1 MESDKR
7 QKLLEEMRKR
17 MGEKVNKY
25 QKDPLEFR
33 PPVMEQG
40 KSRDY
45 YFHVL
50 PLVED
55 EVEFFYKNGAHFI
68 NNRYI
73 QCPRAHDTVD
83 ADGRSVECP
92 CCQLGF
98 DLMEGQDDKTVR
110 SKIAKKFLPQQKY
123 AMNILFTDDE
133 VNGDLRGKVMW
144 YNAPSS
150 VWTKM
155 KDALLRNDP
164 GSNKH
169 KPLAFGIFTDVN
181 NSYIFNLNVCEKGEY
196 NNYDKSEFLGDK
208 TWEIANAEQVL
219 AARPSI
225 KDKFPKPDIT
235 ALADYATKQLS
246 DSGDVTTADTKSD
259 TKSDAKTE
267 SKAKTE
273 TVKTEAKKP
282 DVKTEVK
289 KPEQKVEEVKV
300 EVKKSTSTA
309 KEVKVEAK
317 KPDTKQLDDDAELE
331 SLLKDLNSES

>member
-50 PLVED
+50 PLKED
-55 EVEFFYKNGAHFI
+55 ELEWFYKNGAHFI
-68 NNRYI
+68 NNRYV

-83 ADGRSVECP
+83 ADGRQVECP

-98 DLMEGQDDKTVR
+98 DLMEGQDDKKIR
-110 SKIAKKFLPQQKY
+110 SQIAKKFLPQQKY

-150 VWTKM
+150 VWSKM
-155 KDALLRNDP
+155 RDTLLRNDP
-164 GSNKH
+164 GNNKH
-169 KPLAFGIFTDVN
+169 KLLAFGMFTDVT
-181 NSYIFNLNVCEKGEY
+181 NSYIFNLHVCEKGDY
-196 NNYDKSEFLGDK
+196 NNYDQSDFLGDK
-208 TWEIANAEQVL
+208 TWEIENAEQIL
-219 AARPSI
+219 ANRPTI

-235 ALADYATKQLS
+235 TLTDYATKQMS
-246 DSGDVTTADTKSD
+246 SAETEVDTARI
-259 TKSDAKTE
+259 E
-267 SKAKTE
+267 
-273 TVKTEAKKP
+273 VKTEAKAEAK
-282 DVKTEVK
+282 VEAKKSVEAK
-289 KPEQKVEEVKV
+289 KPETKVEEVKV
-300 EVKKSTSTA
+300 EVKKPVS
-309 KEVKVEAK
+309 KEVKVEVK
-317 KPDTKQLDDDAELE
+317 KPETKVEAKAKQLDDDAELDA
-331 SLLKDLNSES
+331 LLNDLDAN